1 MPDFLNMTE
10 QQILELTRDWS
21 DDVKMGICEDC
32 GEEYVIPK
40 NIRSRSRWCSKC
52 SKKHANDPSKAN
64 VSVCGIKSGRL
75 LMKKGYD
82 CAN

>member
-40 NIRSRSRWCSKC
+40 NIRSRSRWCQKC
-52 SKKHANDPSKAN
+52 SKKHSHDPSKAN

-82 CAN
+82 GAN